1 MTHGNGTEAEAG
13 QGPASETVAASPAEV
28 TLEDLL
34 AEFTGWASALGVV
47 VERLQDSDAAAGV
60 IAGLATGTGSERMVI
75 SGEVAR
81 RAPGFIE
88 ALDRAGVPWREPE
101 AVDRTQHE
109 RFGVS
114 FGHLAVAETGSVL
127 MAEDRLDDRAVGMLV
142 AEQVIMCRTNSLVP
156 SLDDAAP
163 VLREFALRPG
173 GAYTTLVTGPSRTAD
188 IERVLTVGVQG
199 PGRLTVLFVDNLN

>member
-1 MTHGNGTEAEAG
+1 MTQGNGTEAEAG
-13 QGPASETVAASPAEV
+13 QGPANETGEAPEGEV
-28 TLEDLL
+28 TLDDLL

-47 VERLQDSDAAAGV
+47 VERLRDNDAAAGV
-60 IAGLATGTGSERMVI
+60 IAGLATDSGSERMVI
-75 SGEVAR
+75 SGEVER
-81 RAPGFIE
+81 RAPGLI
-88 ALDRAGVPWREPE
+88 ASLDRAGVPWQGPE
-101 AVDRTQHE
+101 AAARTQHE

-114 FGHLAVAETGSVL
+114 FGHLAIAETGSVL

-142 AEQVIMCRTNSLVP
+142 AEHVIMCRTESLVP

-163 VLREFALRPG
+163 VLREFALQPD

-199 PGRLTVLFVDNLN
+199 PGRLTVLFVDDLA